1 VTADYYSILG
11 VSPAAEDVVI
21 GAAYRAL
28 IRHYHPDTNPDP
40 AAQLRAR
47 EITAAYNVLRNPARR
62 AEYDAGRGVDLWDEE
77 DDPRAPPPMRAVGI
91 GATLLALG
99 VAAAVWYWP
108 RVPSP
113 APHPQSPPPKAVT
126 HEAASEPIVPLRPET
141 ERIAD
146 LDRATAP
153 TPTPPPVVEP
163 QAVPLDP
170 PLAEPAPLPVRAAP
184 KPAPIARRKPV
195 AVVANALAKAP
206 LSPPAPP
213 RSERVATL
221 DRMARSY
228 FTQSMT
234 YAPDKRAQLQAAQ
247 DRSAAQRKACRSDSC
262 VADAY
267 VRQIRETGA
276 IMESKPGP
284 KN

>member
-1 VTADYYSILG
+1 VTADHYAILG

-40 AAQLRAR
+40 KAQERAR
-47 EITAAYNVLRNPARR
+47 EITAAYTVLRDPVSR
-62 AEYDAGRGVDLWDEE
+62 ANYDAGRGVDLWDE
-77 DDPRAPPPMRAVGI
+77 DDEPRPPPPMRAVGL
-91 GATLLALG
+91 GATLLAVAG
-99 VAAAVWYWP
+99 AAAVWFWP
-108 RVPSP
+108 RDP
-113 APHPQSPPPKAVT
+113 APVLQAPAPPPKVAA
-126 HEAASEPIVPLRPET
+126 HETLPEPIVPLQPEH
-141 ERIAD
+141 ERLAD

-153 TPTPPPVVEP
+153 PPPIAQPEAILDDLP
-163 QAVPLDP
+163 TDPVPP
-170 PLAEPAPLPVRAAP
+170 PARAAP
-184 KPAPIARRKPV
+184 ARPRNTAPTRKPADAAPRTRV
-195 AVVANALAKAP
+195 AVPSLA
-206 LSPPAPP
+206 P

-234 YAPDKRAQLQAAQ
+234 YAPDKKAQLQAAQ
-247 DRSAAQRKACRSDSC
+247 DRSEAKRKACRSDSC

-267 VRQIRETGA
+267 VRQIRETSA
-276 IMESKPGP
+276 IMEIRPGP